1 MFMIREMSGVVIQV
15 LNQDL
20 PHVIPHLTK
29 LHKHNTQNCAI
40 QVDPIAIPLWYD
52 KVIIQ
57 KGIKVTNANK
67 NNGPQKKVY
76 YTQDMN

>member
-15 LNQDL
+15 LNKDL
-20 PHVIPHLTK
+20 PYVIPHLNK
-29 LHKHNTQNCAI
+29 LHQHKHNPNCAI

-57 KGIKVTNANK
+57 KGIK
-67 NNGPQKKVY
+67 
-76 YTQDMN
+76 